1 MGSRLSQVWPPA
13 PKFTERDV
21 PDQSGKV
28 FIITGA
34 SSGVGKELARLV
46 FALNAKVYLASRS
59 ESKVRKAIS
68 DIQTENRDSKGE
80 LEFLQIDLEDLES
93 VKQAAQSFLRMEKRL
108 DMLWNNAGVMLPP
121 SGSKTKQGYD
131 MQLGVN
137 CLAPFLFTQLLTPIM
152 KETAKGAKTGSVRVL
167 WVSSSAAEL
176 FSPTGGV
183 DLDNLD
189 YKKPQS
195 NHVRYAI
202 SKAGMVLLAQEYA
215 KRHHEDGIISVAMNP
230 GNLKSELQRHVSGIV
245 TKVFHAMSWEPI
257 YGAYTELYSAFSP
270 DITVQ
275 NSGCWVIPWGRLAP
289 VRKDIREAG
298 MGVSEGG
305 TGNGEKFWLWSVN
318 ELHAHE
324 AE

>member
-1 MGSRLSQVWPPA
+1 M
-13 PKFTERDV
+13 
-21 PDQSGKV
+21 
-28 FIITGA
+28 
-34 SSGVGKELARLV
+34 
-46 FALNAKVYLASRS
+46 
-59 ESKVRKAIS
+59 
-68 DIQTENRDSKGE
+68 
-80 LEFLQIDLEDLES
+80 
-93 VKQAAQSFLRMEKRL
+93 KQAAQSFLRMEKRL

-167 WVSSSAAEL
+167 WVSSSATEL

-215 KRHHEDGIISVAMNP
+215 KRHHEDGIISVVRSPTPWPEICQLLNLCDMVQAMNP
-230 GNLKSELQRHVSGIV
+230 GNLKSELQRHVPGIV

-275 NSGCWVIPWGRLAP
+275 NSGCWGKQCRSIYQLLIMTIP
-289 VRKDIREAG
+289 
-298 MGVSEGG
+298 
-305 TGNGEKFWLWSVN
+305 
-318 ELHAHE
+318 
-324 AE
+324 